1 MQLSHKNC
9 LPFENLLL
17 LVRVM
22 GPVVTN
28 VVPNVPGQ
36 MVRLIL
42 HQADGSQHGHDQFLV
57 LLLQTLYTEHKN
69 NEKHCQNC
77 CLRTQETTIRK
88 KRKKRLK
95 RSKEGSWAFA
105 FFLYSPPVIFFF

>member
-1 MQLSHKNC
+1 MAARRWRVTTAAAARVAHGRRQILRFPS
-9 LPFENLLL
+9 FENLLL

-28 VVPNVPGQ
+28 VVPNVSGQ

-57 LLLQTLYTEHKN
+57 LLLQTLFVQSADEF
-69 NEKHCQNC
+69 
-77 CLRTQETTIRK
+77 R
-88 KRKKRLK
+88 
-95 RSKEGSWAFA
+95 
-105 FFLYSPPVIFFF
+105 FLVGTNSQ